1 MKIHLAA
8 MAITLFA
15 STAAFAANPSCDAQ
29 ATEKKLAGA
38 AKSSFI
44 KKCDKDAAEAATTAC
59 TTQATEKKLA
69 GAAKSSF
76 VKKCVKDATMAA
88 K

>member
-1 MKIHLAA
+1 V
-8 MAITLFA
+8 AITLFA

-29 ATEKKLAGA
+29 AAEKKLAGA

-44 KKCDKDAAEAATTAC
+44 KKCDKDATEAATTAC
-59 TTQATEKKLA
+59 TSQATEKKLA

-76 VKKCVKDATMAA
+76 MKKCVTDATTAA